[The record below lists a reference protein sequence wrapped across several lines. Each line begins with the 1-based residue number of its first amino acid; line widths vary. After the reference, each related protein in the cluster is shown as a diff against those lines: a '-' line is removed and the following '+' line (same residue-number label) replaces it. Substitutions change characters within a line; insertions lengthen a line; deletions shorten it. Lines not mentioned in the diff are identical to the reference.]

1 MMGAGRLRR
10 LSGHLLQ
17 TNSKGAGIWS
27 NSLFSHSKQ
36 MTPAYKKALKNEETD
51 ETKCNEPELATFGA
65 GCFWGVELTFQ
76 RIPGVTKT
84 QVGYCGGG
92 QDNPTYREV
101 CTGLTGHAEVVQ
113 LEFNPEIVDFSSLV
127 EVLFERHDPTTL
139 NQQGNDHGT
148 QYRSAIFC
156 HSDEQRKIA
165 EDAKK
170 NIQAQ
175 LPSDKN
181 ISTEIK
187 KFVKFWP
194 AESNHQQYLEKGG
207 QSAAKRCTK
216 AIRCYG

>member
-1 MMGAGRLRR
+1 MMGA
-10 LSGHLLQ
+10 
-17 TNSKGAGIWS
+17 A
-27 NSLFSHSKQ
+27 HSKQ

-76 RIPGVTKT
+76 RIPGVMKT

-148 QYRSAIFC
+148 QCDFLSFR
-156 HSDEQRKIA
+156 RTT
-165 EDAKK
+165 ED
-170 NIQAQ
+170 
-175 LPSDKN
+175 
-181 ISTEIK
+181 
-187 KFVKFWP
+187 
-194 AESNHQQYLEKGG
+194 
-207 QSAAKRCTK
+207 C
-216 AIRCYG
+216 